1 MLYLALQTLPDSD
14 RGLFIITNLLL
25 SAAAVLL
32 AWTPSLLVRHYIFKE
47 PVPRWAGLLIAV
59 VTALLGMVTS
69 TLLTGGVY
77 PGTYTVAAI
86 FAYLTVTRRGKE
98 VEA

>member
-1 MLYLALQTLPDSD
+1 MFPLILQTLPGGD
-14 RGLFIITNLLL
+14 RSLVVVTNLLL

-86 FAYLTVTRRGKE
+86 FAYFTVTRRGKAAE
-98 VEA
+98 V